1 MRCSMSVWLCLTK
14 ITAKHTMKKSDIVF
28 MACVAALLVPFFV
41 SDTLFNCYK
50 ECNAAHP
57 YIMAFIKFMILSSIG
72 EMLGLRIKQGVYTY
86 KGFGIMSRAIV
97 WGVLGVMIAV
107 AMKIFSAGVPVMLES
122 MGLVGMVDAMRE
134 PLSFAKFVDAL
145 CISTAMNCF
154 FAPMFMTLHK
164 ITDTHILNCG
174 GKLTSLV
181 TPIKFGDIISSL
193 NWKVQWNFV
202 FKRTI
207 PLFWIP
213 AHTITFM
220 LPAAYQVLFAASL
233 SIVLGL
239 LLSIAAV
246 MSNNKL

>member
-1 MRCSMSVWLCLTK
+1 
-14 ITAKHTMKKSDIVF
+14 MKKHDLIF
-28 MACVAALLVPFFV
+28 AACVVALLAPFFASETV
-41 SDTLFNCYK
+41 FEWYKDFNGT
-50 ECNAAHP
+50 HP

-86 KGFGIMSRAIV
+86 KGYGIIPRAIV
-97 WGVLGVMIAV
+97 WGILGVMIAV
-107 AMKIFSAGVPVMLES
+107 AMKIFSSGVPVMLES
-122 MGLVGMVDAMRE
+122 CGLGGMVEAMRG
-134 PLSFAKFVDAL
+134 PLSWSKFVDAL

-154 FAPMFMTLHK
+154 FAPMFMTVHK
-164 ITDTHILNCG
+164 VTDTHILNCG
-174 GKLTSLV
+174 GKLTALF
-181 TPIKFGDIISSL
+181 TPIKFGEIISSL
-193 NWKVQWNFV
+193 NWKVQWGFV

-233 SIVLGL
+233 SIFLGI

-246 MSNNKL
+246 MSNAGKK

>member
-1 MRCSMSVWLCLTK
+1 
-14 ITAKHTMKKSDIVF
+14 MKKTDILFWLV
-28 MACVAALLVPFFV
+28 VVALLLPFFV
-41 SDTLFNCYK
+41 SDTVYECYK
-50 ECNAAHP
+50 STNAQHP
-57 YIMAFIKFMILSSIG
+57 YLMAFVKFMILSSIG

-86 KGFGIMSRAIV
+86 KGYGILPRSIV

-107 AMKIFSAGVPVMLES
+107 AMKIFASGVPVMLES
-122 MGLVGMVDAMRE
+122 WGLQGMVAAMGGGVSWE
-134 PLSFAKFVDAL
+134 KFFDAL

-174 GKLTSLV
+174 GKLSALV
-181 TPIKFGDIISSL
+181 TPIKFGDIIASL
-193 NWKVQWNFV
+193 NWKVQWSFV
-202 FKRTI
+202 FKRTL

-233 SIVLGL
+233 SIVLGV
-239 LLSIAAV
+239 LLSVAAV
-246 MSNNKL
+246 MSNEKK

>member
-1 MRCSMSVWLCLTK
+1 MTANVFEVKRFAVHDGDGIRTTVFLKGCPLKCVWCHNPEGISPKPQLAVLHNKCTLCGRC
-14 ITAKHTMKKSDIVF
+14 
-28 MACVAALLVPFFV
+28 
-41 SDTLFNCYK
+41 
-50 ECNAAHP
+50 E
-57 YIMAFIKFMILSSIG
+57 
-72 EMLGLRIKQGVYTY
+72 
-86 KGFGIMSRAIV
+86 
-97 WGVLGVMIAV
+97 AV
-107 AMKIFSAGVPVMLES
+107 CSNH
-122 MGLVGMVDAMRE
+122 R
-134 PLSFAKFVDAL
+134 
-145 CISTAMNCF
+145 
-154 FAPMFMTLHK
+154 